1 MATGTAREIACFG
14 ARGDGKSWGALWGM
28 VMHAVTHHQAG
39 YALPIQALGVR
50 DTFANHK
57 LSTHKTLLEP
67 AWEGRWRLSDG
78 GHTATFALEGV
89 PFVSLD
95 LVGADT
101 ASDVERLRT
110 QCHLLW
116 FEEAAPAMALSQG
129 LAEDFWGLGMSS
141 QRLET
146 HARVAVLTT
155 NYPDEEHWTWQR
167 FVAQPQPGTQA
178 FRIPPGERASAAYRA
193 ELERAY
199 ANRPDLRRRLLEGR
213 PGTIILGEQVAV
225 GFNEDVHV
233 RRVTL
238 EPGVRV
244 VVGQDGGLT
253 PTSCIGQRLGPY
265 ATVAGSVATEHGGI
279 RQHVRY
285 LLKPWLQ
292 EHAPWCLEHR
302 DLLAVYYDPSMN
314 KDGEGDAAANALRIM
329 QADLP
334 AHYRPGQVGWEAR
347 KNPMLASFGGLVNGE
362 PLVTIDPVLAKGVVK
377 ALTGGWHYPTDAT
390 GRVRRDEPVK
400 DHPHSDHGDAY
411 CYFIGGINPA
421 KPERSAPWQPAPSR
435 TRFALS
441 DHVGRPSRPLRPSR
455 TAFSAFRGAP

>member
-1 MATGTAREIACFG
+1 MGQAREIACFG

-28 VMHAVTHHQAG
+28 VMHAVEHHRAG
-39 YALPIQALGVR
+39 HPLPIQALGVR

-67 AWEGRWRLSDG
+67 AWDGRWRLSDG
-78 GHTATFALEGV
+78 GHNATYALDGV

-141 QRLET
+141 QRLMT

-167 FVAQPQPGTQA
+167 FVAQPQPGTMA
-178 FRIPPGERASAAYRA
+178 FRIPPGERASKEYRD

-233 RRVTL
+233 GRVKL
-238 EPGVRV
+238 EPGVKV
-244 VVGQDGGLT
+244 VLGQDGGLT
-253 PTSCIGQRLGPY
+253 PTTVIGQRLGPY
-265 ATVAGSVATEHGGI
+265 AKIGGSVATEHGGI
-279 RQHVRY
+279 RQHVKY
-285 LLKPWLQ
+285 LLRPWLQ
-292 EHAPWCLEHR
+292 EHAPWCLKNR
-302 DLLAVYYDPSMN
+302 DLLDVYFDPSMN
-314 KDGEGDAAANALRIM
+314 KDGEGDSEANALRIM
-329 QADLP
+329 RAELIG
-334 AHYRPGQVGWEAR
+334 HYHPGAVGWEAR
-347 KNPMLASFGGLVNGE
+347 KNPMLASFGGLVGGR
-362 PLVTIDPVLAKGVVK
+362 PVVTVDPVLARGLVK
-377 ALTGGWHYPTDAT
+377 ALTGGWHYPTDAS
-390 GRVRRDEPVK
+390 GRVRRDDPVK

-411 CYFIGGINPA
+411 CYFIGGVNPGKQEQPKGW
-421 KPERSAPWQPAPSR
+421 KPGKP
-435 TRFALS
+435 TIDFT
-441 DHVGRPSRPLRPSR
+441 PLDYVTSG
-455 TAFSAFRGAP
+455 RGAKEVHRSRIDFEVWR